1 MSALRFRVLPRT
13 YDTPHTDKQRQILG
27 KTVLIALFLLP
38 GMLLFSIFVLMP
50 ILQSAT
56 YSLYDWDG
64 FGPPTD
70 FVQFENY
77 TRLLNHSIFQ
87 RAVTHSLILTALSL
101 LVQLPLALGLALL
114 VGRGRLPGRKLFRTI
129 LFIPFVFSEII
140 TAIIWRYVL
149 HPNEGLLNTILG
161 SFIPDF
167 QPIGLLASRDTVLI
181 GIFMVMTW
189 KYFGFHMILYMAGL
203 QAIPTDLED
212 AARVDGANEREL
224 LRYITLPLL
233 GSTIRL
239 SVFLSVLGSFQQFVI
254 IWVLTEGGPVN
265 GSEVISTYLFKFGIQ
280 RFNLGYGSAVAV
292 VLFAMTLL
300 FSLGYQRIILRQDY
314 AADVV

>member
-56 YSLYDWDG
+56 FSLYDWDG